1 MFERL
6 TETAGLGSRLSRKAP
21 VLDTRFMLSA
31 GDEDYI
37 VTIAQGAVISVEA
50 GPFVMPSYSFR
61 IVTSRDE
68 WEKFLEEVP
77 KPGSNDLLAML
88 RRKVLAFEGNL
99 HPLMAN
105 LLYFKLILASLR
117 PQGVTS

>member
-1 MFERL
+1 MFKRL
-6 TETAGLGSRLSRKAP
+6 TETVGLGSRLSRKAP

-31 GDEDYI
+31 GDDDYM
-37 VTIAQGAVISVEA
+37 VTIAQGAVTSVET

-61 IVTSRDE
+61 IVASQSE
-68 WEKFLEEVP
+68 WENFLAEIP

-88 RRKVLAFEGNL
+88 RRKVLVFEGNL

-117 PQGVTS
+117 PQGATS